1 MAVASSS
8 GRRLTMPG
16 QNQAGGPSR
25 QPSNSRE
32 ASMKKHII
40 GSLLAGAVLVFA
52 SVAAHAQDTIKF
64 GVADE
69 PYPPFASKDAS
80 GKWVGF
86 EIDLMDAVCEHMKA
100 KCEIVPVAWD
110 GIIPALQ
117 AKKFDM
123 IWASMSITDKRKE
136 VIDFS
141 DKYYNTPAMFIG
153 PKAVKVDLCP
163 ETGICKDWMKGKVIG
178 VQVSTIHAD
187 YAKKAFGDVAEIKT
201 YDKQDNANADL
212 AAGRVDIAL
221 ADSVALLDF
230 LKSDQGKDF
239 EKKALA
245 PNDPIFGEGV
255 GAGIRKDDTALKEK
269 INAAIKAVRD
279 DGTYTKLNAKYFD
292 FDVYGAP
299 AS

>member
-1 MAVASSS
+1 
-8 GRRLTMPG
+8 
-16 QNQAGGPSR
+16 
-25 QPSNSRE
+25 
-32 ASMKKHII
+32 MKSKFIA
-40 GSLLAGAVLVFA
+40 SLLAGAVLAFA
-52 SVAAHAQDTIKF
+52 SVAAHAQDTLKF

-153 PKAVKVDLCP
+153 PKAVKVDVCP

-255 GAGIRKDDTALKEK
+255 GAGIRKDDTALKAK

-279 DGTYTKLNAKYFD
+279 DGTYKKLNDKYFD
-292 FDVYGAP
+292 FDVYGSP
-299 AS
+299 SS

>member
-1 MAVASSS
+1 MIARQQQ
-8 GRRLTMPG
+8 GRIMMSKFI
-16 QNQAGGPSR
+16 A
-25 QPSNSRE
+25 
-32 ASMKKHII
+32 
-40 GSLLAGAVLVFA
+40 SLLAGAVLAVA
-52 SVAAHAQDTIKF
+52 SFTASAQDALKF

-86 EIDLMDAVCEHMKA
+86 EVDLMDAVCAEMKA
-100 KCEIVPVAWD
+100 KCELVPVAWE

-117 AKKFDM
+117 AKKIDL
-123 IWASMSITDKRKE
+123 IWASMSITEERKK
-136 VIDFS
+136 VIAFS

-153 PKAVKVDLCP
+153 AKSAKVDVCP

-178 VQVSTIHAD
+178 VQVSTIHAN

-212 AAGRVDIAL
+212 VAGRIDVIL
-221 ADSVALLDF
+221 ADSVALNDF
-230 LKSDQGKDF
+230 LKSDDGKDY

-245 PNDPIFGEGV
+245 PDDPIFGEGV
-255 GAGIRKDDTALKEK
+255 GAGIRKEDTALKGK
-269 INAAIKAVRD
+269 INAAIKAVLT
-279 DGTYTKLNAKYFD
+279 DGTYKKLNAKYFD